1 MSLHPPS
8 ADRGCLHKSI
18 PWFEAGPHL
27 LPLPGRIPVKAL
39 LSCAAQTTISSTLL
53 AENN

>member
-1 MSLHPPS
+1 MSLNHHS
-8 ADRGCLHKSI
+8 ADSGCLHKSI

-39 LSCAAQTTISSTLL
+39 LSCAAQTVILSMLL